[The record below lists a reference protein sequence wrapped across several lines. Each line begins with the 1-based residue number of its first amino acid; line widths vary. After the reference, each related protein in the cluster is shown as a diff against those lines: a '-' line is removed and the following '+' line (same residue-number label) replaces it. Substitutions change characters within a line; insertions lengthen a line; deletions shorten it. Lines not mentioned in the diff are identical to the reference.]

1 MKSPE
6 KFTPLPAEYLSSL
19 PAPTIKRRII
29 LNLYEMLV
37 LMGVAAFL
45 FLLPHLVIGVVLKVT
60 APAWFLLAHIYLVL
74 AFYFAW
80 YWTKSGQTLAM
91 QTWKIQMVGQDGQIL
106 NRSQALKR
114 FAFGSLWLIPAAII
128 LFISLR
134 VGNSEKMGAYFSIV
148 FFSVTLFLWPL
159 SALLDRSGRQMLPDR
174 WAGTRL
180 VQLPRSIPH
189 PVSSSEE

>member
-1 MKSPE
+1 MKSSE

-74 AFYFAW
+74 AFYFTW

-106 NRSQALKR
+106 SRSQALKR
-114 FAFGSLWLIPAAII
+114 YAFGSLWLIPAAII

-159 SALLDRSGRQMLPDR
+159 SALLDRKGRQMLPDR

>member
-1 MKSPE
+1 VKPSE
-6 KFTPLPAEYLSSL
+6 KFIPLPAEYLSSL

-106 NRSQALKR
+106 TRSQALKR
-114 FAFGSLWLIPAAII
+114 YAFGSLWLVPAAII

-159 SALLDRSGRQMLPDR
+159 SALLDRKGRQMLPDR
-174 WAGTRL
+174 WARTRL

>member
-1 MKSPE
+1 VKSSE
-6 KFTPLPAEYLSSL
+6 KFIPLPAEYLSSL

-106 NRSQALKR
+106 TRSQALKR
-114 FAFGSLWLIPAAII
+114 YAFGSLWLIPAAII

-159 SALLDRSGRQMLPDR
+159 SALLDRKGRQMLPDR
-174 WAGTRL
+174 WANTRL